1 MSEILNRAV
10 TKGRGFPPGYNEHD
24 PVYFRRKQ
32 KKNETK
38 RTPRLFISPPTH
50 CKYRPDNL
58 KLDVGFFVNQTFT
71 MAFNPSLSKDFQVWF
86 LPLPFRI
93 SPSWWKL
100 LQTIIMEMIGQYFW
114 LTSQK
119 TQNPTVGNVLSATV
133 VRKH

>member
-1 MSEILNRAV
+1 MDNTLQCQKFLTGLSVRVGDFPRGTMSM
-10 TKGRGFPPGYNEHD
+10 T

-71 MAFNPSLSKDFQVWF
+71 MAFNPSLSKRLSGLVSTLTLQNFSIMMKTFANYNYGDDWAVF
-86 LPLPFRI
+86 LI
-93 SPSWWKL
+93 DV
-100 LQTIIMEMIGQYFW
+100 TE
-114 LTSQK
+114 
-119 TQNPTVGNVLSATV
+119 NPKSYC
-133 VRKH
+133 R